1 MNRERVTKLIQFI
14 LFMSFENK
22 LRLLNEMLNSE
33 DIKKLKI
40 DREKTKKLIERI
52 LNLIDG
58 NCRYYITHLKSCSN
72 ITMAMSDIMIMDE
85 EEQNLVCYMLLN
97 VVYKEV
103 KSTRKMSA
111 FATYFLCGT
120 YSMISSIVQLK

>member
-1 MNRERVTKLIQFI
+1 MNREKVTKLVQF
-14 LFMSFENK
+14 LMLMSFENK
-22 LRLLNEMLNSE
+22 LRLLNEMLYSE

-40 DREKTKKLIERI
+40 DREKTKRLVEKI

-85 EEQNLVCYMLLN
+85 NEQNLICYMLLN
-97 VVYKEV
+97 EVYNEIKAL
-103 KSTRKMSA
+103 RK
-111 FATYFLCGT
+111 
-120 YSMISSIVQLK
+120 